1 MQKRSPQ
8 KSKIQAASLYSE
20 KSLFAQCVLLTDRL
34 NVDLLLLFIIDIEL
48 FFSKSCLEFLIEDSL
63 ESFKRYLRARFWIE
77 NPFALERFGQKI
89 FKINLSLYLRKLKKI

>member
-34 NVDLLLLFIIDIEL
+34 NVDLLLLFIDIEL
-48 FFSKSCLEFLIEDSL
+48 FLSKSGFEFLIEDSL